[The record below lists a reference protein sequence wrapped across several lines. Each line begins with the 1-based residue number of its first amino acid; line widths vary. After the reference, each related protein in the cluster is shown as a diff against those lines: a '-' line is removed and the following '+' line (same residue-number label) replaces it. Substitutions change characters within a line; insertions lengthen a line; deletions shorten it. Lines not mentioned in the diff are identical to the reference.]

1 MGSATH
7 GLLFVRAEGGGSLC
21 YFYLPI
27 PKSHQELQLKEEVYI
42 TVLWKHLSKGE
53 EERLAFLING
63 FLKEQRLLVGKAEES
78 KEEKV
83 LDPVSMLVF
92 NKNYFYENEK

>member
-63 FLKEQRLLVGKAEES
+63 FLKDKTLLPGKAEEP
-78 KEEKV
+78 KEE
-83 LDPVSMLVF
+83 
-92 NKNYFYENEK
+92 NK

>member
-7 GLLFVRAEGGGSLC
+7 GLLFARAEGGGSLG

-27 PKSHQELQLKEEVYI
+27 PKSHHELQLKEEVYI

-63 FLKEQRLLVGKAEES
+63 FLKEQSLLVGKAEES
-78 KEEKV
+78 KEEK
-83 LDPVSMLVF
+83 MW
-92 NKNYFYENEK
+92 NKITLRPR